1 MRSPATAGHG
11 TAWRSCAK
19 AKKSNCNAKKFIY
32 ACLPKK
38 YMEVCIIIHERK
50 GGHSRRQ
57 YSAQAKKAGEAM
69 MKVMRDFAEPLS
81 VQDARDACTFCRGIL
96 KSQVRGC
103 PYNDAA
109 LEAEEDLDAVE
120 KADEPD
126 A

>member
-1 MRSPATAGHG
+1 MLNAGSGQRPRSRRDGL
-11 TAWRSCAK
+11 RLK
-19 AKKSNCNAKKFIY
+19 RFQ
-32 ACLPKK
+32 L
-38 YMEVCIIIHERK
+38 VR
-50 GGHSRRQ
+50 GGHFRRQ

-81 VQDARDACTFCRGIL
+81 VQDARDACTFCRSIL
-96 KSQVRGC
+96 ESQVRGC

-109 LEAEEDLDAVE
+109 LEAEEDLDAVA

>member
-1 MRSPATAGHG
+1 MS
-11 TAWRSCAK
+11 
-19 AKKSNCNAKKFIY
+19 Y
-32 ACLPKK
+32 
-38 YMEVCIIIHERK
+38 ERK
-50 GGHSRRQ
+50 GGHFRRQ

-81 VQDARDACTFCRGIL
+81 VQDARDACTFCRNIL
-96 KSQVRGC
+96 ESQVRGC

-109 LEAEEDLDAVE
+109 LEAEEDLDAVA